1 MSNST
6 GGGKVIARRF
16 PILLLI
22 AYVVHFAEEWYGEIT
37 TWAEE
42 ALGYEVSIERLLL
55 LNAIAFVLFAAGTA
69 ASMRSPR
76 MAWFTVSFAALLG
89 LNGILHTLATF
100 GLGQYSP
107 GAVTGL
113 VLYVPLSIIVLRS
126 SAGQLSSTTF
136 RRSIVGGILFHGLV
150 TILAVA

>member
-1 MSNST
+1 MANST
-6 GGGKVIARRF
+6 GDGNVIARRY
-16 PILLLI
+16 PVLLLI

-37 TWAEE
+37 TWAKD

-55 LNAIAFVLFAAGTA
+55 LNAIALALFAIGTV

-76 MAWFTVSFAALLG
+76 MAWFTISFAALLG
-89 LNGILHTLATF
+89 LNGVLHTLATF

-113 VLYVPLSIIVLRS
+113 VLYIPLSIIVLRS
-126 SAGQLSSTTF
+126 SAAQIPITTF
-136 RRSIVGGILFHGLV
+136 RRSVVGGILFHGLV
-150 TILAVA
+150 TVLAVA